1 MNGVDFTALVGPALA
16 GALEKK
22 GFTDL
27 MPVQRAVLDPAL
39 AGRDLRVSSQTG
51 SGKTIAIGLSIREL
65 VDGPVPAPAGVARP
79 KALVVVPT
87 RELAKQVYDE
97 LTWLYAPL
105 KARVA
110 SATGGSDAREERR
123 AFAVGPAVVVG
134 TPGRLLDHLN
144 RGSIDPSQVGAV
156 VLDEADRMLD
166 LGFRDELEAILAH
179 APPDHRT
186 HLVSATFAH
195 DVRVLADRVQ
205 KNPARIE
212 GTPLGTA
219 NADIDH
225 VVHLVANP
233 DRIGAMVNLLLTTP
247 AGAQTLVFARTR
259 ADVAAITRALTE
271 AGFQARA
278 LSGEMEQRERNL
290 ALAAF
295 KRGSLHA
302 LVATDVAARG
312 IDVQDIGR
320 VIHAEP
326 PTDPDSYTH
335 RSGRTG
341 RAGRKGTSSILVSPA
356 GLGRTSALLRRAGVR
371 FRIEAIPSAKEIR
384 DTIDERLFNELTAET
399 PPANAE
405 GEAPVEPDA
414 RILAVAERIAASAD
428 VVRTLARLLARSRF
442 AGPEP
447 HDIRPIEAPRETLDR
462 PMRPTRDA
470 RGHDPRGS
478 RDPMPAHT
486 RDMRGPREAPAHD
499 TRGSRDMRAPRGDDR
514 ARESTNGAGNPKKG
528 GSWVAFRFTWGKEH
542 GADPRRLLAM
552 ACRRGGVQAT
562 EVGAIHVARNHSIVE
577 IASSVAPSFA
587 VSTREQDPRDPRVT
601 IRVEGDPAQA
611 SQPPAHARPH
621 APPAPAERAHGHAP
635 HAHTPHAHVP
645 ARAAAKREYIP
656 PAPRSRPGSKTA
668 DRPSRAQAPDRPSR
682 PRTPD
687 RPGAP
692 DRPSR
697 PRTPDRPSASKLG
710 GAVPPKKKR
719 PD

>member
-1 MNGVDFTALVGPALA
+1 MNGADFTALVGPALA

-27 MPVQRAVLDPAL
+27 MPVQRAVLAPAL

-51 SGKTIAIGLSIREL
+51 SGKTIAIGLAIREL
-65 VDGPVPAPAGVARP
+65 VEGPVPAPAGVARP
-79 KALVVVPT
+79 RAMVVVPT
-87 RELAKQVYDE
+87 RELAKQVHEE

-105 KARVA
+105 RARVA
-110 SATGGSDAREERR
+110 SATGGADYREERR
-123 AFAVGPAVVVG
+123 SFAVGPAVVVG

-166 LGFRDELEAILAH
+166 LGFREELEAILAH
-179 APPDHRT
+179 APPEHRT
-186 HLVSATFAH
+186 HLVSATFPH
-195 DVRVLADRVQ
+195 DVKALADRVQ

-233 DRIGAMVNLLLTTP
+233 DRIGAMVNLLLSTP

-341 RAGRKGTSSILVSPA
+341 RAGRKGTSSILVAPH
-356 GLGRTSALLRRAGVR
+356 GLARTSALLRRAGVR
-371 FRIEAIPSAKEIR
+371 FRIEAIPSAKAIR
-384 DTIDERLFNELTAET
+384 DAIDERLFNELTGLT
-399 PPANAE
+399 PPAATTD
-405 GEAPVEPDA
+405 GEPPVEPDA
-414 RILAVAERIAASAD
+414 RVLAVAERIAASAD
-428 VVRTLARLLARSRF
+428 VVKTLARLLARSRF

-447 HDIRPIEAPRETLDR
+447 HDVRPIEPPRETLER
-462 PMRPTRDA
+462 SVRPTRE
-470 RGHDPRGS
+470 PR
-478 RDPMPAHT
+478 AY
-486 RDMRGPREAPAHD
+486 E
-499 TRGSRDMRAPRGDDR
+499 RDMRAAREPHPHEPRAPREHAHDARAPRGADE
-514 ARESTNGAGNPKKG
+514 AKHAKKG

-552 ACRRGGVQAT
+552 ACRRGGVQAGD
-562 EVGAIHVARNHSIVE
+562 VGAIHVARNHSLVE
-577 IASSVAPSFA
+577 IASAVAPSFA
-587 VSTREQDPRDPRVT
+587 AATREPDPRDPRVV
-601 IRVEGDPAQA
+601 IRVEGDPPAQA
-611 SQPPAHARPH
+611 SQPPPR
-621 APPAPAERAHGHAP
+621 
-635 HAHTPHAHVP
+635 AHTPTTPHRAPPPHASPHPRSSAP
-645 ARAAAKREYIP
+645 AHTAPRAKREYIP
-656 PAPRSRPGSKTA
+656 PAPRSKPGS
-668 DRPSRAQAPDRPSR
+668 RSAPDRPSR

-687 RPGAP
+687 RPSRAHAPDRPSRPQAP

-710 GAVPPKKKR
+710 GGASPKKKR